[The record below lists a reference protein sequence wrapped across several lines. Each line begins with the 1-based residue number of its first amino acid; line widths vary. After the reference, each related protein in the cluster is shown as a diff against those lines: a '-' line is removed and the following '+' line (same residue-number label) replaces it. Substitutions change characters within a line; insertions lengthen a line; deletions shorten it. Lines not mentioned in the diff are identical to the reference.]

1 MYFQFSSVAPL
12 CLTHCNPM
20 DCSMPVFPIHHQL
33 PKLAQTHV
41 HRLSDTIQLFH
52 SLSSPSPLSLIF
64 PSISIFSNGSVFC
77 NRWPKY
83 WSFSFSISP
92 SSEYSGLISFQMDW
106 FDLLVVLEKTESPLD
121 HKEIKSVHLK
131 GNQPWILTGWTD
143 AEAEAPI
150 LWRLTWRVNTSEKT
164 LMLLKTESKRRGW
177 QKMNKFDGIT
187 DAMYVSFSKLQEIVN
202 DKES

>member
-1 MYFQFSSVAPL
+1 MLTPWKESYDQPRQHIKKQRHYFANKGQSSQSYSFSSSNVCMWELDYKEGWAL
-12 CLTHCNPM
+12 NNWCFRI
-20 DCSMPVFPIHHQL
+20 VF
-33 PKLAQTHV
+33 
-41 HRLSDTIQLFH
+41 
-52 SLSSPSPLSLIF
+52 
-64 PSISIFSNGSVFC
+64 
-77 NRWPKY
+77 
-83 WSFSFSISP
+83 
-92 SSEYSGLISFQMDW
+92 
-106 FDLLVVLEKTESPLD
+106 LEKTLENPLD
-121 HKEIKSVHLK
+121 FKEVKPVNPK
-131 GNQPWILTGWTD
+131 RNQPWIFIGWTD